1 MEILITAPKPGSSAS
16 SKRVQ
21 FSRSKTEIDLP
32 SKDEYPRRTKS
43 ATRLSSRRSRRL
55 FSEGAVTS
63 TLTDTGSS
71 PRQQMMLRRV
81 LRSRDSRRSNKDD
94 GKFPSP
100 TTDYRR
106 LGSVRSY
113 ESSISI
119 ARKERDAKLRFKLKL
134 WTHALVYFQKLH
146 KKIIRNNQE
155 LEAFKKQMDFTEG
168 NFVSSEDSTST
179 IHMGLDVDRFKP
191 VTQIR
196 MSKEAKRIL
205 LKDPELRTPEEIKHV
220 RTDLMVTKTE
230 SIQTLPEDCQLR
242 LAKNVGLESLGA
254 KRFIIKEG
262 YTAEYCYLIIVGSVI
277 RAWLDEGAIRATSDD
292 KSLKEGQM
300 FGESEMKSSSPRK
313 ASYISASYTEILQVS
328 AEDYHDIFLAGE
340 KVGKDDVLLL
350 KQIEVFNG
358 WDLENIAGNSEKI
371 KRKYFPN
378 NWMVKE
384 NESEYNDPGI
394 RNKALDSRQFEWIYI
409 VKTGSITVMTIL
421 DKIKPTINQTTG
433 NYSEE
438 AHTGDGYLAFLT
450 KGAEYDRFSAYNSTK
465 CLSRPLS
472 ANNSYT
478 TNFDVK
484 SAPLLHRLHHLLR
497 PKSTENGER
506 FISTPD
512 SLKGKHIPT
521 SAISSKLVS
530 IPKKRRQS
538 CHRRDQSTPTPTPE
552 IHRDD
557 SSLAE
562 DRIDSSIRDPFDSRF
577 EKTSSNLTDDE
588 RRLSSS
594 RKKHVTIE
602 PRDFGH
608 KDTEDGTV
616 ICKIKTLTKGDVF
629 GLEYIVFD
637 EMDEKNQP
645 GFILKSNGSE
655 CLMIHKKVYKDIT
668 KNDFDLKEKLRSVV
682 SPFPEEDNLKENL
695 LIRTNWELH
704 KDILL
709 DNIMSEKA
717 RLKPQKHGQ
726 KFASIRLK

>member
-1 MEILITAPKPGSSAS
+1 METLITAPKPGSSAS

-21 FSRSKTEIDLP
+21 FSRSKTEVDLP
-32 SKDEYPRRTKS
+32 SKDESQRRTKS

-55 FSEGAVTS
+55 FSECTVTS

-71 PRQQMMLRRV
+71 PRQQMLLRRV
-81 LRSRDSRRSNKDD
+81 LKSRDSRRSNKEE

-113 ESSISI
+113 ASSISI
-119 ARKERDAKLRFKLKL
+119 ARKERDAKLKFKLKL

-155 LEAFKKQMDFTEG
+155 LEAFKKQMDYTEG
-168 NFVSSEDSTST
+168 NFVSSEEST
-179 IHMGLDVDRFKP
+179 IHVGLDVDRFKP

-205 LKDPELRTPEEIKHV
+205 LKDPEQRTLEEIKHV

-262 YTAEYCYLIIVGSVI
+262 YAAEYCYLIIVGSVI

-292 KSLKEGQM
+292 KPLKEGQM
-300 FGESEMKSSSPRK
+300 FGPYIFQESEMKSSSPRK
-313 ASYISASYTEILQVS
+313 ASYISASYTEILRVS
-328 AEDYHDIFLAGE
+328 AEDYYDIFLAGE

-384 NESEYNDPGI
+384 NENEYNDSGM

-409 VKTGSITVMTIL
+409 VKSGSITVMTIL
-421 DKIKPTINQTTG
+421 DKIKPTINLTTG

-438 AHTGDGYLAFLT
+438 AHTDGYLAFLT
-450 KGAEYDRFSAYNSTK
+450 KGAEYERFSAYHSTK
-465 CLSRPLS
+465 CSSRPLS

-497 PKSTENGER
+497 PKSTGNEQR

-552 IHRDD
+552 THQDD
-557 SSLAE
+557 ASLAE
-562 DRIDSSIRDPFDSRF
+562 DRIDSCIRDPFDSRF
-577 EKTSSNLTDDE
+577 EKTSSNL
-588 RRLSSS
+588 
-594 RKKHVTIE
+594 
-602 PRDFGH
+602 DFGN
-608 KDTEDGTV
+608 KQTEDGIV

-637 EMDEKNQP
+637 EMDQKNQP
-645 GFILKSNGSE
+645 GFILRSNGSE
-655 CLMIHKKVYKDIT
+655 CLMIHKKVYKDLT

>member
-1 MEILITAPKPGSSAS
+1 MDTLITAPKPGSSAS

-21 FSRSKTEIDLP
+21 FSRSKTEVELP
-32 SKDEYPRRTKS
+32 SKDESQRRTKS

-55 FSEGAVTS
+55 FSECTVTS

-71 PRQQMMLRRV
+71 PRQQMLLRRV
-81 LRSRDSRRSNKDD
+81 LKSRDSRRSNKDE

-113 ESSISI
+113 ASSISI
-119 ARKERDAKLRFKLKL
+119 ARKERDAKLKFKLKL

-155 LEAFKKQMDFTEG
+155 LEAFKKQMDYTEG
-168 NFVSSEDSTST
+168 NFVSSEEST
-179 IHMGLDVDRFKP
+179 IHVGLDVDRFKP

-205 LKDPELRTPEEIKHV
+205 LKDPEQRTLEEIKHV

-262 YTAEYCYLIIVGSVI
+262 YAAEYCYLIIVGSVI

-292 KSLKEGQM
+292 KPLKEGQM

-313 ASYISASYTEILQVS
+313 ASYISASYTEILRVS
-328 AEDYHDIFLAGE
+328 AEDYYDIFLAGE

-358 WDLENIAGNSEKI
+358 WDLENIAENSEKI

-384 NESEYNDPGI
+384 NENEYNDSGM

-409 VKTGSITVMTIL
+409 VKSGSITVMTIL
-421 DKIKPTINQTTG
+421 DKIKPTINLTTG

-438 AHTGDGYLAFLT
+438 AHTDGYLAFLT
-450 KGAEYDRFSAYNSTK
+450 KGAEYERFSAYHSTK
-465 CLSRPLS
+465 CSSRPLS

-497 PKSTENGER
+497 PKSTGNEQR

-552 IHRDD
+552 THQDD
-557 SSLAE
+557 ASLAE

-577 EKTSSNLTDDE
+577 EKTSSNL
-588 RRLSSS
+588 
-594 RKKHVTIE
+594 V
-602 PRDFGH
+602 FGN
-608 KDTEDGTV
+608 KETEDGIV

-637 EMDEKNQP
+637 EMDQKNQP
-645 GFILKSNGSE
+645 GFILRSNGSE
-655 CLMIHKKVYKDIT
+655 CLMIHKKVYKDLT

>member
-577 EKTSSNLTDDE
+577 EKTSSNL
-588 RRLSSS
+588 
-594 RKKHVTIE
+594 
-602 PRDFGH
+602 DFGH